1 MRKVF
6 FSSVGLIL
14 LLIVVTSAAVLFAS
28 GYRLSREN
36 GKTFVEGTGVM
47 VFTSNPDGARVYVN
61 DHLSTATD
69 NTINLQPG
77 EYVVRIEKDG
87 YFHWNKKMTVKQGEV
102 SQANALLFPNT
113 PKLDPLTTT
122 GAANATVDST
132 NTLIAYSVSGA
143 QPRKNGIYLMNM
155 SSRAILPIG
164 GLATQLTD
172 NTVADF
178 SQASLTFSPDGD
190 QLLASV
196 SGELGT
202 AYYLLTTNSFNETP
216 QDVTNTLLQVQA
228 EWEQAKITETTR
240 QIRTLPRSLQ
250 PVFTRNFTDVKFSPE
265 NDKIL
270 YTASGSATIG
280 LVKNPPLKGVN
291 STPQIRDIK
300 DKNMYVYDIKED
312 RNYLLWEVT
321 SPESTLSAKP
331 EFIWHPSARHLL
343 YVDAGKINV
352 MEFDGQNKTTL
363 YAGPFSEE
371 FMTVWPDGSNI
382 AILTNLNIPGSPYN
396 LYKIGLK

>member
-1 MRKVF
+1 MRKVVL
-6 FSSVGLIL
+6 SSVGLVVL
-14 LLIVVTSAAVLFAS
+14 LVTITTTAVLFAS
-28 GYRLSREN
+28 GYRLTREN

-47 VFTSNPDGARVYVN
+47 VFTSRPDGARVYVN

-77 EYVVRIEKDG
+77 DYTVRIEKDG
-87 YFHWNKKMTVKQGEV
+87 YFSWNKKMTVKQGEV

-122 GAANATVDST
+122 GASNATVDAT
-132 NTLIAYSVSGA
+132 NTLIAYGVTGA

-172 NTVADF
+172 NTIIDF
-178 SQASLTFSPDGD
+178 STAQLSFSPDGD

-196 SGELGT
+196 SADFGT
-202 AYYLLTTNSFNETP
+202 AYYLLSTNTFNETP
-216 QDVTNTLLQVQA
+216 QDVTNTILQVQA
-228 EWEQAKITETTR
+228 EWEQDKLVERTR
-240 QIRTLPRSLQ
+240 QLRTLPRGIQSL
-250 PVFTRNFTDVKFSPE
+250 FTKNFVDVKFSPE

-270 YTASGSATIG
+270 YTASGSATLNLI
-280 LVKNPPLKGVN
+280 KNPPLKGVN
-291 STPQIRDIK
+291 STPQTREIK

-312 RNYLLWEVT
+312 RNYILWEST
-321 SPESTLSAKP
+321 APESTESAKP
-331 EFIWHPSARHLL
+331 EFTWHPGSRHLL
-343 YVDAGKINV
+343 YVESGRINSI
-352 MEFDGQNKTTL
+352 EFDGQNNTTL
-363 YAGPFSEE
+363 YAGPFLEQ

-382 AILTNLNIPGSPYN
+382 AILTNLNIPGAPYN

>member
-1 MRKVF
+1 MRKVVL
-6 FSSVGLIL
+6 SSVGLVA
-14 LLIVVTSAAVLFAS
+14 LLIIVTTIAVLLAS
-28 GYRLSREN
+28 GYRITLDN

-47 VFTSNPDGARVYVN
+47 VFTSQPDGARVYVN

-77 EYVVRIEKDG
+77 EYTVRIEKDG
-87 YFHWNKKMTVKQGEV
+87 YFPWNKKLTVKQGEV

-113 PKLDPLTTT
+113 TKLDPLTTT

-132 NTLIAYSVSGA
+132 NTLIAYSVTGA

-172 NTVADF
+172 NTIADF
-178 SQASLTFSPDGD
+178 SQAMLSFSPDGD

-196 SGELGT
+196 SAEFGT
-202 AYYLLTTNSFNETP
+202 AYYLLATNTFNETP
-216 QDVTNTLLQVQA
+216 QDVTNTLLQVQS
-228 EWEQAKITETTR
+228 EWEADRITERTR

-250 PVFTRNFTDVKFSPE
+250 PIFTKNFVEVQFSPE

-270 YTASGSATIG
+270 YTASGSANLG

-291 STPQIRDIK
+291 STPQVRDIK

-312 RNYLLWEVT
+312 RNYLLWE
-321 SPESTLSAKP
+321 SPSQESTTSAKP
-331 EFIWHPSARHLL
+331 AFIWHPSARHLL
-343 YVDAGKINV
+343 YIDSGKINSI
-352 MEFDGQNKTTL
+352 EYDGQNNTTL
-363 YAGPFSEE
+363 YAGPFSED

-382 AILTNLNIPGSPYN
+382 AILTNLNIPTAPYN